1 MDFRHLTTG
10 LFSDRYRLVKYLGAL
25 AAFLTALL
33 TYLATMAPTVSFW
46 DCGEFIACSHTLGV
60 PHPPGA
66 PLFAVLGRFSTF
78 FHLFADKSAQ
88 INFLSALGSAL
99 SVLFMYLVIARSLGY
114 WADKLDRFTGTA
126 VVVGGAYGGALAL
139 TLSNT
144 FWFSAVEAEVYGVA
158 MLLMMVIIWV
168 FMLWMD
174 RRQQP
179 GSEKLL
185 VLIIYL
191 LFLSEGFHI
200 TVMMI
205 IPALALMMVYL
216 DRELLADWRLYAIG
230 VILSTVMYAFDD
242 YIFISYFA
250 AVVLYV
256 NIVFVRRNW
265 PAWFAL
271 LMGAVLVFAAVN
283 VFTFVPVTTFVKGLS
298 FWTYLAVAAFAVALF
313 VLKGKTRYN
322 NNFWFWVV
330 FVSIV
335 ATSVHIYTPI
345 RSSLNP
351 NIDENDP
358 QQWESFLGY
367 IERKQYGSESMVTS
381 MFHRRTTWKEQ
392 FGVNPHCGLWGFL
405 REQYTLPV
413 HNLHFIP
420 LLIGLFGLWVQWRG
434 ERRSAG
440 LFGILLF
447 LGTLGMLLYLNF
459 KIDEV
464 RKRDY
469 FYTQGF
475 IFCAYWI
482 GIGLAGL
489 IYAAARAVRE
499 GFLRRLAVGA
509 AALACMVLPAVPVLA
524 TAHYNDDRDI
534 WFTHSRSGDY
544 IPWDYAYNILQ
555 TCAPNGVIFTNGDND
570 TFPLW
575 CLQEVDQVRTDVRIV
590 NLSLLNTPWYIKQL
604 RDVEPKIAI
613 RFDDNFIDTKV
624 VPQRVPKDGMIYAGG
639 LPVKLTRGQIF
650 RVQDWMIVEIINAV
664 QWQKPVY
671 FAVTVSEGNKL
682 GLDEYMTMEGMAFR
696 MYPQKVAS
704 NLDVEKT
711 RHNLWDVYKY
721 RGLTDPL
728 VYKDDNS
735 LKLLSNY
742 NAAYFQLALRYA
754 NEMNRPEEAISTLN
768 RADSLIGIGWRGYYL
783 KSQIYTR
790 MGKYQEAA
798 DQLNLVLKEKPQEIG
813 VFMNLGQIYSSIG
826 KPEEAIQAYEKV
838 LAIRPNVGQAYQA
851 LEKLYLDKKDF
862 GKIVQIINR
871 WLTINPKDEQAR
883 QRLAMYQQQLGQPPA
898 AGHAPQATLT
908 PLPATQAPG
917 Q

>member
-1 MDFRHLTTG
+1 L
-10 LFSDRYRLVKYLGAL
+10 
-25 AAFLTALL
+25 
-33 TYLATMAPTVSFW
+33 
-46 DCGEFIACSHTLGV
+46 I
-60 PHPPGA
+60 
-66 PLFAVLGRFSTF
+66 
-78 FHLFADKSAQ
+78 
-88 INFLSALGSAL
+88 
-99 SVLFMYLVIARSLGY
+99 IARSLEY
-114 WADKLDRFTGTA
+114 WAKQLGPFVRTA
-126 VVVGGAYGGALAL
+126 VVVGGAFGGALAL

-158 MLLMMVIIWV
+158 MLLMMIIIWI
-168 FMLWMD
+168 FMIWMD
-174 RRQQP
+174 RWQVP

-185 VLIIYL
+185 ILIVYL
-191 LFLSEGFHI
+191 LFMSEGVHI

-205 IPALALMMVYL
+205 IPALFLLMVFL
-216 DRELLADWRLYAIG
+216 ERELLADWRLYVIG
-230 VILSTVMYAFDD
+230 IILSTVLYAFDD
-242 YIFISYFA
+242 FIFVSYFA
-250 AVVLYV
+250 AVVLYI

-265 PAWFAL
+265 PGWFAA
-271 LMGAVLVFAAVN
+271 LMGVVLVFAAIKI
-283 VFTFVPVTTFVKGLS
+283 FSFVPVGIFLQGVS
-298 FWTYLAVAAFAVALF
+298 FWTILAVAAFAVALF
-313 VLKGKTRYN
+313 IFKEKTRYN

-330 FVSIV
+330 LAAII
-335 ATSVHIYTPI
+335 ATSVHSYTPI

-381 MFHRRTTWKEQ
+381 MFNRRTTWTEQ
-392 FGVNPHCGLWGFL
+392 FGFNPHCGLWGFF
-405 REQYTLPV
+405 REQYMQPK
-413 HNLHFIP
+413 HYLHFIP
-420 LLIGLFGLWVQWRG
+420 ILIALFGFWVQWRR
-434 ERRSAG
+434 ERRSA
-440 LFGILLF
+440 LLLSCLVF
-447 LGTLGMLLYLNF
+447 LGTIGMLLYLNF

-475 IFCAYWI
+475 MLFAYWI
-482 GIGLAGL
+482 GIGLAG
-489 IYAAARAVRE
+489 IINSVHRTMIQE
-499 GFLRRLAVGA
+499 GLLRKLAVGA
-509 AALACMVLPAVPVLA
+509 AALACMILPAVPVLA
-524 TAHYNDDRDI
+524 TAHYNDERDL
-534 WFTHSRSGDY
+534 WFTHSRAGDY

-575 CLQEVDQVRTDVRIV
+575 CLQEVYKVRTDVRIV

-604 RDVEPKIAI
+604 RDIEPKIAI
-613 RFDDNFIDTKV
+613 HFDDNFIDTKI

-639 LPVKLTRGQIF
+639 LPVKLTRNQIF

-696 MYPQKVAS
+696 LYPQKVAT

-754 NEMNRPEEAISTLN
+754 NELNQPAEAISTLE

-783 KSQIYTR
+783 KSQIYSR
-790 MGKYQEAA
+790 MGKYQEAT

-813 VFMNLGQIYSSIG
+813 VFMNLGQLYSSMA
-826 KPEEAIQAYEKV
+826 KPAEAILAYERV
-838 LAIRPNVGQAYQA
+838 LEIKPNVGQAYQA
-851 LEKLYLDKKDF
+851 LEKLYQEQKDF
-862 GKIVQIINR
+862 GKIVQLINR
-871 WLTINPKDEQAR
+871 WLTISPKDEQAR
-883 QRLAMYQQQLGQPPA
+883 QRLAAYERQLQFVK
-898 AGHAPQATLT
+898 APSAVT
-908 PLPATQAPG
+908 ADSVK
-917 Q
+917 